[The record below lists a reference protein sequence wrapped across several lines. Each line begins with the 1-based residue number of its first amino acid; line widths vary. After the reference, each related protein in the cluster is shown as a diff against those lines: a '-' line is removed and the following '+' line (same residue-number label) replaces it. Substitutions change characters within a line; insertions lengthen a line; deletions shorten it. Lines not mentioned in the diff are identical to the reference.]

1 MAKLIAI
8 RDFALANKR
17 PLIIGCVIGLL
28 LGILF

>member
-8 RDFALANKR
+8 RDYALANKR
-17 PLIIGCVIGLL
+17 PLLIGAVIGLL